1 MKKKTRAPNLFAS
14 TIMFLLCFIEQ
25 AKRLQRKEKGGA
37 EGQNRTE
44 RGGFHPAPPPQKTP
58 QDLVGRSEPRVKGE
72 RKGVLVP
79 SVHSVLRRAY
89 KQPHKRTHV
98 RAHAGACLL
107 EGGSDLSLCPANQRR
122 VSAPGGTV
130 LGCSACSSTLYKD
143 GSNNQ

>member
-1 MKKKTRAPNLFAS
+1 MRAPNLFAS

-44 RGGFHPAPPPQKTP
+44 RRGFHPAPPPSKNP
-58 QDLVGRSEPRVKGE
+58 PGPLVGRSEPRVKGE